1 MPVHIVKNNSKGN
14 MKMAEELLQNQID
27 IEEVQKLIADRKF
40 TKLKYILS
48 EVNPADMAV
57 VFDEVDKKYRL
68 LLFRVLPK
76 ELAAEAF
83 AYLESDMQRALI
95 EAFSDVELREVVNE
109 LFLDD
114 TVDIIEEMP
123 ANVVNKILR
132 NVDSDTR
139 KTINELLHYPKDSAG
154 SIMTTEY
161 VALKK
166 YMTVEQAFA
175 HIRKYAVDKETIYTC
190 YVTDNRKLM
199 GIVTV
204 KELLLAS
211 YEDVIGDI
219 METNVIAVD
228 THEDQEI
235 VANMFDKYDLMALP
249 VVDTENR
256 VVGIITVDDAMEV
269 MREEHAE
276 DIEAMAAILPSDKP
290 YMQTGIFETWKKRI
304 PWLLLLMLSATFT
317 GKIIQSFESALAG
330 CVALTAFI
338 PMLMGT
344 GGNAGSQASVTIIR
358 GLSLDEIDYKDT
370 LKVIWKELRISIF
383 CGLTLGI
390 IGLAKIILLD
400 NVSFAVAL
408 VVVVTLFVTV
418 IMAKLLGC
426 VLPILA
432 KRLGLD
438 PAVVVSPLIT
448 TAVDA
453 ISLFVYFQVASIL
466 LGL

>member
-1 MPVHIVKNNSKGN
+1 
-14 MKMAEELLQNQID
+14 MAEELLQNKID
-27 IEEVQKLIADRKF
+27 INEVENLIAERKF
-40 TKLKYILS
+40 TKLKNMLA
-48 EVNPADMAV
+48 EENPADMAAI
-57 VFDEVDKKYRL
+57 FGDIDKKYRL

-76 ELAAEAF
+76 ELAAETF
-83 AYLESDMQRALI
+83 AYLESDMQRIFI

-123 ANVVNKILR
+123 ANAVDKILR
-132 NVDSDTR
+132 NVDSETR
-139 KTINELLHYPKDSAG
+139 KTINDLLHYPKDSAG

-161 VALKK
+161 VALRPN
-166 YMTVEQAFA
+166 MTVEQAFA

-204 KELLLAS
+204 KGLLLAS
-211 YEDVIGDI
+211 YEDIIGDI
-219 METNVIAVD
+219 METNVISVD
-228 THEDQEI
+228 THEDQEV
-235 VANMFDKYDLMALP
+235 VANMFDKYDLIALP
-249 VVDTENR
+249 VVDKENR
-256 VVGIITVDDAMEV
+256 IVGIITVDDAMEV
-269 MREEHAE
+269 MREEHGE

-317 GKIIQSFESALAG
+317 GKIIQSFEDALAS

-358 GLSLDEIDYKDT
+358 GLSLDEIEYKDT
-370 LKVIWKELRISIF
+370 FKVIWKELRTAIF
-383 CGLTLGI
+383 CGLTLAVVGFV
-390 IGLAKIILLD
+390 KIIVLD
-400 NVSFAVAL
+400 NVTTTISF
-408 VVVVTLFVTV
+408 VVVVTLCVTV
-418 IMAKLLGC
+418 IIAKLLGC
-426 VLPILA
+426 TLPILA
-432 KRLGLD
+432 KKLGLD

-453 ISLFVYFQVASIL
+453 ISLLVYFQVASAL
-466 LGL
+466 LGI

>member
-1 MPVHIVKNNSKGN
+1 
-14 MKMAEELLQNQID
+14 MAEEILENSVEIGNANTID
-27 IEEVQKLIADRKF
+27 IEEVKNLIAERKF
-40 TKLKYILS
+40 TSLKELLVD
-48 EVNPADMAV
+48 VNPADMV
-57 VFDEVDKKYRL
+57 EIFDAVDKKHRL

-76 ELAAEAF
+76 ELAAETF
-83 AYLESDMQRALI
+83 AYMDTDMQRILI
-95 EAFSDVELREVVNE
+95 EAFTDVELREVVNE

-123 ANVVNKILR
+123 AYVVDKILR
-132 NVDSDTR
+132 NVDSQTR

-166 YMTVEQAFA
+166 HMTVEQAFA
-175 HIRKYAVDKETIYTC
+175 HIRRYAVDKETIYTC

-228 THEDQEI
+228 THEDQEV

-249 VVDTENR
+249 VVDKENR
-256 VVGIITVDDAMEV
+256 VVGIITVDDAIEV
-269 MREEHAE
+269 IIEEHEE
-276 DIEAMAAILPSDKP
+276 DIEAMAAILPSDKS

-304 PWLLLLMLSATFT
+304 PWLLLLMLSSTFT
-317 GKIIQSFESALAG
+317 GMIIQSFESALAG
-330 CVALTAFI
+330 CVALTAFM

-358 GLSLDEIDYKDT
+358 GLSLDEIEYKDT
-370 LKVIWKELRISIF
+370 FKIMWKELRISII
-383 CGLTLGI
+383 CGLTLGAA
-390 IGLAKIILLD
+390 GLVKIMLID
-400 NVSFAVAL
+400 NVSFTVAL
-408 VVVVTLFVTV
+408 VVVLTLFVTV
-418 IMAKLLGC
+418 IMAKIIGC
-426 VLPILA
+426 SLPILV
-432 KRLGLD
+432 KRLGFD
-438 PAVVVSPLIT
+438 PAVVVSPFIT
-448 TAVDA
+448 TVVDA
-453 ISLFVYFQVASIL
+453 LSLFLYFQIASML
-466 LGL
+466 LNL

>member
-1 MPVHIVKNNSKGN
+1 
-14 MKMAEELLQNQID
+14 MAEELLQNQIE
-27 IEEVQKLIADRKF
+27 IEEVETLIKDRKF
-40 TKLKYILS
+40 TKLKNNMVEMI
-48 EVNPADMAV
+48 PADIATI
-57 VFDEVDKKYRL
+57 FEKVDKKHRL

-76 ELAAEAF
+76 ELAAETF
-83 AYLESDMQRALI
+83 AYLETDMQRALI
-95 EAFSDVELREVVNE
+95 EAFSDVELKEVVNE

-132 NVDSDTR
+132 NVDSKTR
-139 KTINELLHYPKDSAG
+139 KTINDLLHYPKDSAG

-166 YMTVEQAFA
+166 HMTVEQAFA
-175 HIRKYAVDKETIYTC
+175 QIRKYAVDKETIYTC
-190 YVTDNRKLM
+190 YVTDNRQLV

-211 YEDVIGDI
+211 YEDIIGDI
-219 METNVIAVD
+219 MSTNVIAVD
-228 THEDQEI
+228 THEDQEV

-249 VVDTENR
+249 VVDKENR
-256 VVGIITVDDAMEV
+256 IVGIITVDDALEV
-269 MREEHAE
+269 MIEEHAE

-290 YMQTGIFETWKKRI
+290 YMQTGVFETWKKRI

-358 GLSLDEIDYKDT
+358 GLSLDEIEYKDT
-370 LKVIWKELRISIF
+370 IRVVWKELRISIV
-383 CGLTLGI
+383 CGVTLAI
-390 IGLAKIILLD
+390 IGLGKIILFD
-400 NVSFAVAL
+400 NVDFLVAT
-408 VVVVTLFVTV
+408 VVVLTMLVTV

-453 ISLFVYFQVASIL
+453 ISLFAYFKIASVL
-466 LGL
+466 LNL

>member
-1 MPVHIVKNNSKGN
+1 
-14 MKMAEELLQNQID
+14 MAEELVQNQLEFKID
-27 IEEVQKLIADRKF
+27 IDEVKNLITERKYTRLKEMLAD
-40 TKLKYILS
+40 
-48 EVNPADMAV
+48 VNPADMV
-57 VFDEVDKKYRL
+57 EIFDAVDKKYTL

-76 ELAAEAF
+76 ELAAETF
-83 AYLESDMQRALI
+83 AYMDTDMQRALI
-95 EAFSDVELREVVNE
+95 EAFTDMELRTIVNE

-123 ANVVNKILR
+123 AYVVNRILK
-132 NVDSDTR
+132 NVDSQTR
-139 KTINELLHYPKDSAG
+139 KTINDLLHYPKDSAG

-166 YMTVEQAFA
+166 NMTVEQAFA
-175 HIRKYAVDKETIYTC
+175 YLRKHAVDKETIYTC

-228 THEDQEI
+228 THEDQEV

-249 VVDTENR
+249 VVDKENR

-269 MREEHAE
+269 IIEEHGE
-276 DIEAMAAILPSDKP
+276 DMEAMAAILPSDKP

-304 PWLLLLMLSATFT
+304 PWLLLLMISSTFT
-317 GKIIQSFESALAG
+317 GMIIQSFENALAG
-330 CVALTAFI
+330 CVALTAFM

-344 GGNAGSQASVTIIR
+344 AGNAGSQASVTIIR

-370 LKVIWKELRISIF
+370 FRIMWKELGISMV
-383 CGLTLGI
+383 CGLTLGVASI
-390 IGLAKIILLD
+390 IKIMLVD
-400 NVSFAVAL
+400 NVSLTIGIVVAL
-408 VVVVTLFVTV
+408 TLFVTV
-418 IMAKLLGC
+418 IMAKLIGC
-426 VLPILA
+426 TLPILV
-432 KRLGLD
+432 KRLGFD
-438 PAVVVSPLIT
+438 PAVVVSPFIT
-448 TAVDA
+448 TVVDA
-453 ISLFVYFQVASIL
+453 LSLFLYFQIASML
-466 LGL
+466 LSL

>member
-1 MPVHIVKNNSKGN
+1 
-14 MKMAEELLQNQID
+14 MAEELLQNQID
-27 IEEVQKLIADRKF
+27 IEEVERLIVDRKF
-40 TKLKYILS
+40 TALKELLL
-48 EVNPADMAV
+48 EVNPADMALI
-57 VFDEVDKKYRL
+57 FDDVDKKHRL

-76 ELAAEAF
+76 ELAAETF

-132 NVDSDTR
+132 NVDSETR
-139 KTINELLHYPKDSAG
+139 KTINDLLHYPKDSAG

-166 YMTVEQAFA
+166 NMTVEQAFA

-211 YEDVIGDI
+211 YEDIIGDI

-269 MREEHAE
+269 IIEEHGE
-276 DIEAMAAILPSDKP
+276 DMEAMAAILPSDKP
-290 YMQTGIFETWKKRI
+290 YMQTSTFETWKKRI

-370 LKVIWKELRISIF
+370 FKVIWKELRISLF
-383 CGLTLGI
+383 CGLTLAVV
-390 IGLAKIILLD
+390 GLAKIILLD
-400 NVSFAVAL
+400 NVSFTVAI
-408 VVVVTLFVTV
+408 VVVLTMLVTV

-426 VLPILA
+426 VLPIVA
-432 KRLGLD
+432 KRVGLD

-453 ISLFVYFQVASIL
+453 ISLFVYFQIAAVL
-466 LGL
+466 LEL

>member
-1 MPVHIVKNNSKGN
+1 
-14 MKMAEELLQNQID
+14 MAEELLQNQID
-27 IEEVQKLIADRKF
+27 IEEVERLIVDRKF
-40 TKLKYILS
+40 TALKELLL
-48 EVNPADMAV
+48 EVNPADMALI
-57 VFDEVDKKYRL
+57 FDDVDKKHRL

-76 ELAAEAF
+76 ELAAETF

-132 NVDSDTR
+132 NVDSETR
-139 KTINELLHYPKDSAG
+139 KTINDLLHYPKDSAG

-166 YMTVEQAFA
+166 NMTVEQAFA

-211 YEDVIGDI
+211 YEDIIGDI

-269 MREEHAE
+269 IIEEHGE
-276 DIEAMAAILPSDKP
+276 DMEAMAAILPSDKP
-290 YMQTGIFETWKKRI
+290 YMQTSTFETWKKRI

-358 GLSLDEIDYKDT
+358 GLSLDEIEYKDT
-370 LKVIWKELRISIF
+370 FKVIWKELRISLF
-383 CGLTLGI
+383 CGLTLAVV
-390 IGLAKIILLD
+390 GLAKIILLD
-400 NVSFAVAL
+400 NVSFTVAI
-408 VVVVTLFVTV
+408 VVVLTMLVTV

-426 VLPILA
+426 VLPIVA
-432 KRLGLD
+432 KRVGLD

-453 ISLFVYFQVASIL
+453 ISLFVYFQIAAVL
-466 LGL
+466 LEL